1 MSDAYFFDS
10 SAITKRYYREQG
22 TSWVQAICTKR
33 VRPIIY
39 LSDIARVEVAV
50 AIRKAGRL
58 NGDPAPLIESLIKLY
73 RRHIARSRLGNN
85 GPYIFVPVID
95 DVIVTAGYLADRFVN
110 PPNILR
116 SMDAIQLASAL
127 LVSRAIADRLVF
139 VTSDAKLEAM
149 AQAISLGTENPMRHP

>member
-1 MSDAYFFDS
+1 MPDTYFFDS

-39 LSDIARVEVAV
+39 LSDIAR
-50 AIRKAGRL
+50 
-58 NGDPAPLIESLIKLY
+58 
-73 RRHIARSRLGNN
+73 SRLGNN

-95 DVIVTAGYLADRFVN
+95 DVMVTAGYLADRFVN

-116 SMDAIQLASAL
+116 SMDAIQLATAL
-127 LVSRAIADRLVF
+127 LISRTITDPLTFIVA
-139 VTSDAKLEAM
+139 DAKLEAM
-149 AQAISLGTENPMRHP
+149 AQAIGLATDNPMRHP